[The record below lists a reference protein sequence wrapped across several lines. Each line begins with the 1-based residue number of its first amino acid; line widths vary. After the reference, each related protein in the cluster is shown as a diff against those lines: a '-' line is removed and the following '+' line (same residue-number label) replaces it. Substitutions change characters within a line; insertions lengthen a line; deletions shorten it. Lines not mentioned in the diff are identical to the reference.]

1 MVVSDI
7 SFIMSTFN
15 FKFLTDLLFW
25 VIHCIQARLFS
36 VETEEEKSIFDNPH
50 HLLFD
55 KNFTGTTKSEK
66 TLINN

>member
-1 MVVSDI
+1 MSWWFFMFLLSFPFSI
-7 SFIMSTFN
+7 SNRPFSCVMHRFH
-15 FKFLTDLLFW
+15 
-25 VIHCIQARLFS
+25 VRLFS

-55 KNFTGTTKSEK
+55 KNFTGTKKSEK

>member
-1 MVVSDI
+1 MHR
-7 SFIMSTFN
+7 F
-15 FKFLTDLLFW
+15 
-25 VIHCIQARLFS
+25 HARLVS

-55 KNFTGTTKSEK
+55 KNFTGTKKSEK

>member
-1 MVVSDI
+1 MAVSHI
-7 SFIMSTFN
+7 SSIISTFN
-15 FKFLTDLLFW
+15 FKFLTDPLLC

-55 KNFTGTTKSEK
+55 KNFTGTKK
-66 TLINN
+66 WKDINK